1 MPGRKTSIY
10 LSERMTN
17 LLAAHGPQPECSQ
30 RNVAEKLGYIVR
42 AYDAILRD
50 EKKRI
55 GLAPGEWAVLLECC
69 WSHSFSMEDGG
80 AMEQD
85 LDACLACAED
95 TLDSELTT
103 PDGGL
108 HRRALVEKLRGFSVA
123 QHIALAWMVIRE
135 RKRQG

>member
-1 MPGRKTSIY
+1 MPNLTFFADDRLEK
-10 LSERMTN
+10 
-17 LLAAHGPQPECSQ
+17 LLAHHGPQQDGSK
-30 RNVAEKLGYIVR
+30 RKTAGKLGYIVR

-50 EKKRI
+50 EKKRMS
-55 GLAPGEWAVLLECC
+55 LAHGEWSVLLECC

-85 LDACLACAED
+85 LDACQACVED

-103 PDGGL
+103 EDGGS
-108 HRRALVEKLRGFSVA
+108 HRRALLEKMKAFGAS

-135 RKRQG
+135 RKLRG